1 MYYVGLMI
9 GSQDAE
15 YVQYSLNQDIY
26 IITSRLFHLHF
37 IENKVLY
44 VIKLVPTK
52 GIFQRQF
59 VIVTP
64 PKRLQGKIVPTVLRP
79 SVLMYGV
86 GLPFPSIYRIQESYH
101 SLSNWSGVSY
111 TVSKIFEKVG
121 SMCQNRGPKY
131 IPYFGSEVRYNTF
144 KDQEG
149 CKNVP
154 EIVFLKYQCLA

>member
-1 MYYVGLMI
+1 MQYVGLMI

-26 IITSRLFHLHF
+26 IITSRLFHLYF

-44 VIKLVPTK
+44 VVKLVPTTFFK
-52 GIFQRQF
+52 GKQF

-79 SVLMYGV
+79 SVLMYV

-121 SMCQNRGPKY
+121 SMCQKGALSTLFWFRNQ
-131 IPYFGSEVRYNTF
+131 
-144 KDQEG
+144 D
-149 CKNVP
+149 
-154 EIVFLKYQCLA
+154 